1 MRSAL
6 LRDGLLVRFV
16 TERVEEM
23 DHYIEFGVNL
33 NNELGIKSLIINQN
47 TTELPNNSELIK
59 LVAIGLLKA
68 VKLNEDSLAVQDLM
82 SELGIKTPSS

>member
-1 MRSAL
+1 
-6 LRDGLLVRFV
+6 
-16 TERVEEM
+16 M

-33 NNELGIKSLIINQN
+33 NNELGIKSLLINQN

-68 VKLNEDSLAVQDLM
+68 VELNEDSLAVQDLM
-82 SELGIKTPSS
+82 SELGIKTASS